1 MLPWGWNNLPR
12 WIQIAQMIHGSCNEF
27 RFSSFFFHLDA
38 AKHRL
43 VVLVV
48 QVIFGVASPMISPKW
63 MDELDELTAAAC
75 LGQIRN
81 CQTHQVYKKW
91 RIQIPTLFLRL
102 CFIMLYRSVS
112 YVPAHILRSTASHQE
127 NKSPSVAKVVTTSR
141 CTTGEHGTWN
151 DMDEIGRDWTWEIGR
166 KSEDLL
172 CVVCAEAILLGAMPL
187 CPGLPGLPDVGVLFI
202 PIDPKEFTGVRILGV
217 VQKANTTNVLSQKI
231 DLGEPHGK
239 PWGTRFHGKAI
250 QYHTISYN
258 IIPYHTISIDIQ
270 PRKSRELSAHNS
282 FFHKVVG
289 IFRFQYGSPNIPN
302 MWLVMT

>member
-1 MLPWGWNNLPR
+1 
-12 WIQIAQMIHGSCNEF
+12 
-27 RFSSFFFHLDA
+27 
-38 AKHRL
+38 
-43 VVLVV
+43 
-48 QVIFGVASPMISPKW
+48 
-63 MDELDELTAAAC
+63 
-75 LGQIRN
+75 
-81 CQTHQVYKKW
+81 
-91 RIQIPTLFLRL
+91 
-102 CFIMLYRSVS
+102 
-112 YVPAHILRSTASHQE
+112 
-127 NKSPSVAKVVTTSR
+127 
-141 CTTGEHGTWN
+141 
-151 DMDEIGRDWTWEIGR
+151 
-166 KSEDLL
+166 
-172 CVVCAEAILLGAMPL
+172 MPL

-302 MWLVMT
+302 M